1 MRVDKYLW
9 CIRYF
14 KTRSKATDAAKKGKI
29 RVNSDI
35 VKPSRDV
42 FPSDVIELRVDQIT
56 YVIEVLDL
64 PTNRVGAKLVALYCA
79 DRTPKE
85 RLEARDLV
93 RLNQDYYRRKGE
105 GRPTKKDRRE
115 LGDVLDANADKTILE
130 GDEEE

>member
-9 CIRYF
+9 SIRYF
-14 KTRSKATDAAKKGKI
+14 KTRSKATDAAKKARI

-42 FPSDVIELRVDQIT
+42 YAGDVIELRVDQIT
-56 YVIEVLDL
+56 YIIEVLDL
-64 PTNRVGAKLVALYCA
+64 PAHRVGAKLVALYCK

-85 RLEARDLV
+85 RFEARELV
-93 RLNQDYYRRKGE
+93 KLNQDYYRRKGE

-115 LGDVLDANADKTILE
+115 LTDILDTPIDKTPTAT
-130 GDEEE
+130 DEEE